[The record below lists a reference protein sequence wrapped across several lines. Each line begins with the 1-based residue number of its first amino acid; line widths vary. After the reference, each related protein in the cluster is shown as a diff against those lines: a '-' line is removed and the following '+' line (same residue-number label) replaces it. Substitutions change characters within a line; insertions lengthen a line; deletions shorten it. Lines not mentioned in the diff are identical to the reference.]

1 MNQFFSLL
9 LFQFPLQAVADHVNL
24 GLIPSSEPGW
34 PVACAALR
42 SDSGGWLH
50 VHGNV
55 TSGICGNEE
64 LDAAILPSK
73 TSLQTNFKPSVK
85 SSQLCLHD
93 QAHVSK
99 PTSTLMSSKCDER
112 SSISSNMEQIPSS
125 NKKIKPEWL
134 DWACYVAESLLWH
147 LTKSQENRNWNV
159 HIQHIEHVKSYAP
172 HIDHLVLDV
181 ECRPS
186 QL

>member
-1 MNQFFSLL
+1 M
-9 LFQFPLQAVADHVNL
+9 ADHVNL

-55 TSGICGNEE
+55 TSGFGGTEE
-64 LDAAILPSK
+64 VDAAILPSK
-73 TSLQTNFKPSVK
+73 TSLQTNNFKHSVK

-99 PTSTLMSSKCDER
+99 PTSSLMSSKCDKR
-112 SSISSNMEQIPSS
+112 SSFSSNMEKIPSS
-125 NKKIKPEWL
+125 NKKMKPEWL
-134 DWACYVAESLLWH
+134 DWASYVAESLLWH
-147 LTKSQENRNWNV
+147 LTKSHDNKTWNV
-159 HIQHIEHVKSYAP
+159 HVQHIEHVKSYAP

-186 QL
+186 QI